1 MSDVATQEPDS
12 IAHKRMQLKIK
23 RDEKELE
30 DLLKGVTGEAEPE
43 EVKEEV
49 QAESKDEPKQESVDT
64 KSESEETPKEEIE
77 PEPKT
82 QEEKTFKKRYGDIRR
97 HLATKEQEYESKIA
111 ELKKQLNSAANN
123 ELVTKLA
130 RNSELRSN
138 LGVGACIFGFTS
150 VTLQSHRGHGYPVSN
165 RGSNRG

>member
-82 QEEKTFKKRYGDIRR
+82 QEEKTFKKRYGDLRR
-97 HLATKEQEYESKIA
+97 HSKNLYKSKITSISSKNPVWISDTSTA
-111 ELKKQLNSAANN
+111 LSAIEIMNTLKITSLLVAKNKDINKKIKKVIGVLHLHHCLN
-123 ELVTKLA
+123 K
-130 RNSELRSN
+130 
-138 LGVGACIFGFTS
+138 GIK
-150 VTLQSHRGHGYPVSN
+150 
-165 RGSNRG
+165 